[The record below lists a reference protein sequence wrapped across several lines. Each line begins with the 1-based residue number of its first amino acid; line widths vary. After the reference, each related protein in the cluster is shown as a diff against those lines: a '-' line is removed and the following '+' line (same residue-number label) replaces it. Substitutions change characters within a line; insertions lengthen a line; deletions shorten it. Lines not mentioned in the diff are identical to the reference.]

1 MPNALRSINDARAD
15 GTLRRLEHD
24 TSSSAPQVPVPPTE
38 MTYGLFTALFPDDD
52 ACLDFLKA
60 RFHHDGIVCE
70 KCGRGTKF
78 HRIKGRAAY
87 SCQYCGNQVYPTA
100 RTIFHKSTVSLQ
112 LWFWAIHL
120 VSSTRGRISAKQ
132 LERELGVSY
141 PTAHRMLKQIR
152 SLLADADTAA
162 G

>member
-1 MPNALRSINDARAD
+1 
-15 GTLRRLEHD
+15 
-24 TSSSAPQVPVPPTE
+24 
-38 MTYGLFTALFPDDD
+38 MTYSLFTALFPDDD

-60 RFHHDGIVCE
+60 RLHRDGTACE
-70 KCGRGTKF
+70 KCGRDTKF

-152 SLLADADTAA
+152 SLLSDVDFAA

>member
-1 MPNALRSINDARAD
+1 MVD
-15 GTLRRLEHD
+15 TLEHD
-24 TSSSAPQVPVPPTE
+24 TTSSAPQVPVSQTE
-38 MTYGLFTALFPDDD
+38 MTYSLFMALFPDDD

-60 RFHHDGIVCE
+60 RLHRDGTACE
-70 KCGRGTKF
+70 KCGRDTKF

-87 SCQYCGNQVYPTA
+87 SCQYCGNQVRPTA

-152 SLLADADTAA
+152 SLLSDVDSVPD
-162 G
+162 